1 MRKQMM
7 MIGLA
12 VVVASSSLYGFGR
25 GGGGPDGFSNKHKR
39 GGLINSN
46 KQSNSMYSFMSAI
59 SNLDLSKTQRAD
71 IRKVMFKFKESK
83 IEQRENS
90 KASAIIFD
98 ENNNFKK
105 ELFIQN
111 RIKISQKMINLQ
123 ANMIKNILNILNDN
137 QKDTISKKLS
147 LED

>member
-1 MRKQMM
+1 MM

-25 GGGGPDGFSNKHKR
+25 CGGGPDRFSNRYKR

-46 KQSNSMYSFMSAI
+46 NQSNSMYSFMSAI
-59 SNLDLSKTQRAD
+59 SNLDLSNTQRAD
-71 IRKVMFKFKESK
+71 IREVMFKFKQNR
-83 IEQRENS
+83 IEQAENTNTPT
-90 KASAIIFD
+90 IRFD
-98 ENNNFKK
+98 EDGNFKK

-111 RIKISQKMINLQ
+111 RTNISQKMIANQ
-123 ANMIKNILNILNDN
+123 ANMIKEILNILNDN